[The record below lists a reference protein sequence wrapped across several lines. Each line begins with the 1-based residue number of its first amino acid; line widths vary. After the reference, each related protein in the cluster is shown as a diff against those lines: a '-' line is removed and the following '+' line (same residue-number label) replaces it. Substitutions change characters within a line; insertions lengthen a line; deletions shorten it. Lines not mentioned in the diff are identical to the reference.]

1 MGKAQKVKRNGS
13 ANSPYK
19 KPDPSIPPSLFKFN
33 TNIGQH
39 ILKNVSIA
47 DAIVAKANLQP
58 TDTVLEIGPGTGILT
73 TRILEKAK
81 KVVAVE
87 LDPRMAAELTTR
99 VQGTPLQSK
108 LQIVLGDFAKTD
120 LTKLPLCNICISNT
134 PYQISSL
141 LVFKLLSSP
150 HPPQMSVLMVQ
161 REFALRLIARPGD
174 SLYSRLSVNAQFFA
188 RISHVMKVGKGN
200 FTPPPQVESSVVKIE
215 PKQDRPAISWD
226 EWDGMLRI
234 CFVRKNKTL
243 RASWTASKV
252 RALIEKNWITWA
264 AMYPENVSEADT
276 DFLLGKVQIGDMDV
290 EEDKDM
296 DMDEAPESLD
306 DDLDFFSSSTA
317 NNTLSNAGTKA
328 ASGSQVAVGKLQV
341 PRVMVTKLIQH
352 KIQRILDSTG
362 LSSSRAT
369 KCDENDFLRLLYA
382 CNAEGIHFS

>member
-134 PYQISSL
+134 PYQVRL
-141 LVFKLLSSP
+141 LLS
-150 HPPQMSVLMVQ
+150 
-161 REFALRLIARPGD
+161 RE
-174 SLYSRLSVNAQFFA
+174 
-188 RISHVMKVGKGN
+188 
-200 FTPPPQVESSVVKIE
+200 
-215 PKQDRPAISWD
+215 
-226 EWDGMLRI
+226 
-234 CFVRKNKTL
+234 
-243 RASWTASKV
+243 
-252 RALIEKNWITWA
+252 
-264 AMYPENVSEADT
+264 
-276 DFLLGKVQIGDMDV
+276 
-290 EEDKDM
+290 
-296 DMDEAPESLD
+296 
-306 DDLDFFSSSTA
+306 
-317 NNTLSNAGTKA
+317 
-328 ASGSQVAVGKLQV
+328 
-341 PRVMVTKLIQH
+341 
-352 KIQRILDSTG
+352 
-362 LSSSRAT
+362 
-369 KCDENDFLRLLYA
+369 KCY
-382 CNAEGIHFS
+382 